1 MTALLLVVGLSVNA
15 TPGRDFD
22 TEIMPVFTK
31 AGCNAGAC
39 HGAAAGRGGFHL
51 SLFGSD
57 PAGDYETIV
66 TEFEGRRINL
76 AKPAESLLLR
86 KPTAQIKHGGGVRFN
101 GEDEAAKRM
110 QQWIAQGAFRAA
122 TPRRLLNLEVTPTTQ
137 TFKQISESISVS
149 ATATFSD
156 GLVEDVTQWTVFWA
170 NDPAAVEVEEASAR
184 ILRPG
189 QHLIM
194 ARYLGH
200 IVPIR
205 LTLPFGAQKVNLT
218 AERRANFID
227 GEILTTLESL
237 RLPVSP
243 ICDDA
248 TFLRRVRIDLTGRLP
263 NVDETRQFTAD
274 SSSDKRKRLV
284 SRLLS
289 SDDFVEYW
297 TYQLATLLRNRPLP
311 SEKVG
316 AIALHDW
323 LADQLRKNRGL
334 DGIAKDLV
342 VARGDSQRNGP
353 AWFWRLTN
361 DARSQAELIS
371 QVFLGVRIQCANCH
385 NHPLDRWTQD
395 DYHGLAAMFARMER
409 GRNVMPSNRGDVT
422 NPRTAEQA
430 RPQFPGV
437 TIGENT
443 SDLRQPFADWLT
455 SPDNPYFAKAM
466 VNRLWKAMFGRGL
479 VEPVDDLRE
488 TNPATH
494 PALLDKLATD
504 FVSHGY
510 DIRRT
515 FRLIGL
521 STTYQRSSIS
531 NGANRD
537 DDRFYS
543 HSYERPLPP
552 EVLADAWA
560 DVTGVTDQYGDE
572 PRGTRAI
579 ALKDPTIASRT
590 LDLLGRCS
598 RTESCVSSASSGGG
612 LPAML
617 NRINGESVNRK
628 LSLSEGRLHRMI
640 AAGKSNDEIIAEFF
654 IHSLGRSPNERE
666 QKVLASPENS
676 NRSAWLEDVIWALL
690 NSRQFTTNH

>member
-15 TPGRDFD
+15 PTGRDFD

-66 TEFEGRRINL
+66 HELKGRRVNL

-86 KPTAQIKHGGGVRFN
+86 KPTAQIKHGGGERFDVK
-101 GEDEAAKRM
+101 DEAAKRI
-110 QQWIAQGAFRAA
+110 QQWIAQGAFRTAI
-122 TPRRLLNLEVTPTTQ
+122 PRRLLNLEATPTTQ

-149 ATATFSD
+149 AKATFSD

-170 NDPAAVEVEEASAR
+170 NDPAAVEVEESSAR

-194 ARYLGH
+194 ARYLGR

-205 LTLPFGAQKVNLT
+205 LTLPFGEQKVTLT

-227 GEILTTLESL
+227 DGILETLTSL

-371 QVFLGVRIQCANCH
+371 QAFLGVRIQCANCH

-422 NPRTAEQA
+422 IPRTGEQA

-466 VNRLWKAMFGRGL
+466 VNRLWRAMFGRGL

-494 PALLDKLATD
+494 PALLDKLAAD

-515 FRLIGL
+515 LRFISL
-521 STTYQRSSIS
+521 SSTYQRSSTS
-531 NGANRD
+531 NAAHRD

-543 HSYERPLPP
+543 HSYERPLLP

-560 DVTGVTDQYGDE
+560 DVTGVSDQYGDE

-628 LSLSEGRLHRMI
+628 LSSSEGRLHRMI

-666 QKVLASPENS
+666 QKVLAPLENS
-676 NRSAWLEDVIWALL
+676 NRSAWLEDVIWALM